1 MKRSTVLTEKNRG
14 TWATVF
20 VGLILLPVVLSVLK
34 PLWAAEPEVF
44 LEAPD
49 ARWEACLKD
58 PEYMRYHHM
67 DLLKEARSDVI
78 RAGLKGGITLAGCG
92 DCHQNRDLF
101 CDRCHEKASV
111 SLDCWGCHY
120 YLTDSELEELE
131 EHERGGG

>member
-14 TWATVF
+14 TWASVF
-20 VGLILLPVVLSVLK
+20 AVLILFPVVLSILK

-49 ARWEACLKD
+49 ARWENCVRDA
-58 PEYMRYHHM
+58 EYMRFRHM
-67 DLLKEARSDVI
+67 DLLKDTRSDVI
-78 RAGLKGGITLAGCG
+78 RSGLKGGITLVGCG
-92 DCHQNRDLF
+92 DCHHNRDLF

-120 YLTDSELEELE
+120 YLTAAEREELE
-131 EHERGGG
+131 GGGE